1 MKNIITLILISS
13 VRIFSQADLTMDIYI
28 YTSGSGT
35 HQTLLFGLDSTA
47 TDGEDTWLGESNL
60 PPDWCA
66 PWGADFCACFALPP
80 FDGMIL
86 SWLDFRFGEPPYNGL
101 FTYLVGEMNYDL
113 STNDSIYIRYD
124 LPEGVSLHF
133 EDIWGGIFINITVE
147 DSGEIGYQDFDGLNS
162 FWMYVNYDNVIP
174 AEISSFTGSFREG
187 NKIEL
192 KWSTAS
198 ETNNKGFSVER
209 NILLSSCGCEKYSE
223 WKSIAFIPGFGTT
236 TEPKSYSFTDD
247 LSLREN
253 VISGIYK
260 YRLKQIDFD
269 GSYNF
274 SKEIEVKVNL
284 TPDKFTLEQNYP
296 NPFNPMTRIKFGL
309 PEAADVTLAI
319 YNSLG
324 QKITELVNS
333 RLEAGSYEYQ
343 WNAKDFASGT
353 YIYELRTEKFVSI
366 KKMIYLK

>member
-1 MKNIITLILISS
+1 MKTIIIFIIISS
-13 VRIFSQADLTMDIYI
+13 VRIFSQADLTLSLFLHTADY
-28 YTSGSGT
+28 SGSET
-35 HQTLLFGLDSTA
+35 IYFGLDSSA
-47 TDGEDTWLGESNL
+47 TDGIDPWLGESDL
-60 PPDWCA
+60 PVDFCP
-66 PWGADFCACFALPP
+66 PWGLSFCAFFIMPP
-80 FDGMIL
+80 FDGTIL
-86 SWLDFRFGEPPYNGL
+86 SMSDFRFGELPY
-101 FTYLVGEMNYDL
+101 TEEITHKIEVIHYDAPV
-113 STNDSIYIRYD
+113 NDSIYIRYD
-124 LPEGVSLHF
+124 LPEGVSIHF
-133 EDIWGGIFINITVE
+133 IDELGGIITNLTVE
-147 DSGEIGYQDFDGLNS
+147 DSGEVAYLYVSGLRS
-162 FWMYVNYDNVIP
+162 LWMYVNYDNVIP